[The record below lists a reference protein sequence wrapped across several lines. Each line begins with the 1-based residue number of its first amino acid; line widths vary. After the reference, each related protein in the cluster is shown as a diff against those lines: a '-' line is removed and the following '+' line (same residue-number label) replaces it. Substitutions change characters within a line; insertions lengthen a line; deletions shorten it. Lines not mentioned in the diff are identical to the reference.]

1 MIIWKIE
8 KNVKIFFTCWHRKMQ
23 CTMQIF
29 FMHCSLILVKGN
41 IKRARM
47 SAINQGL
54 ITVRLNLQIILDAVS
69 ELFTL
74 MANETCA
81 CRIQVLRQ
89 EDDQSIDDAEI
100 ETMMWDLGARLEIG
114 QRLLIG
120 TKSVSIL
127 YIGVFSEIRKKS
139 IIEDRLKEKKDID
152 AIKTTSRSLGKSY
165 NAQFIFAIPCIRD
178 DNHGA
183 ASILCVDNWSGIS
196 SDKREVCARFGS
208 ELAWRIAVMMYKFD
222 RLSLEYNTLAE
233 TQQNGG

>member
-1 MIIWKIE
+1 
-8 KNVKIFFTCWHRKMQ
+8 
-23 CTMQIF
+23 MQIF

-100 ETMMWDLGARLEIG
+100 ETMMWDSRSAAGDRATSSDRHKVGLN
-114 QRLLIG
+114 
-120 TKSVSIL
+120 TL
-127 YIGVFSEIRKKS
+127 YWRIFRDQEKI

-152 AIKTTSRSLGKSY
+152 AIKTTSRSLGESY

-208 ELAWRIAVMMYKFD
+208 ELAWRIAVMMYRFD